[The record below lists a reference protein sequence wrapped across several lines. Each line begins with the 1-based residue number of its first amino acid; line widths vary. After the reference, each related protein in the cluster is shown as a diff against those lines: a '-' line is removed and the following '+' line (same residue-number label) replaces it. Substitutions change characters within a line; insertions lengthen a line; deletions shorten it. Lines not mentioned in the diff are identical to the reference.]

1 MSWSTAS
8 EGWNELF
15 ATGRKL
21 QSYLNQNGKN
31 IAWTMSPRTTLPS
44 WNLDTNCFGAWSQL
58 SIDLI
63 FVNQSF
69 SKHVHNVILR
79 VKLRDK
85 SGMKFLRRKSFF
97 LREFKLRNYLHRE
110 ISRRTSNSRIELTPS
125 SFVNRLFVKR
135 FRNRKVDEF
144 SFTISPIYSKIRVLE
159 SASKTNNE
167 ITSKN
172 RTIVR

>member
-15 ATGRKL
+15 ATGHKL

-44 WNLDTNCFGAWSQL
+44 WNLDTNRFGAWSQL
-58 SIDLI
+58 SIDLF

-85 SGMKFLRRKSFF
+85 SGMKFLRGKAFF

-110 ISRRTSNSRIELTPS
+110 ISRRTSNSRIELTRPLWLTVYS
-125 SFVNRLFVKR
+125 SSDFEIEKSTNFRLQFPPYRVDSRYEYWGRRVK
-135 FRNRKVDEF
+135 
-144 SFTISPIYSKIRVLE
+144 
-159 SASKTNNE
+159 
-167 ITSKN
+167 
-172 RTIVR
+172 